1 MCLYTKD
8 KFPCEALSKIYVY
21 KVLLRQFIG
30 MDENNMPKYRYL
42 SPLTRDYQYHYG
54 VNEPVRI
61 REEKDYYSV
70 EDITTHTADGSCYLR
85 FVGTGWLHA
94 FIVEE
99 KAYLICNKL
108 KEIYPE
114 FDFVVLQMH
123 IPEHANYYLSEI
135 GFEICSNRL
144 VCLSKYM

>member
-1 MCLYTKD
+1 MLYTTINSSIEVVTIEKEGTETN
-8 KFPCEALSKIYVY
+8 KVKKIA
-21 KVLLRQFIG
+21 
-30 MDENNMPKYRYL
+30 N
-42 SPLTRDYQYHYG
+42 
-54 VNEPVRI
+54 
-61 REEKDYYSV
+61 DYYSV